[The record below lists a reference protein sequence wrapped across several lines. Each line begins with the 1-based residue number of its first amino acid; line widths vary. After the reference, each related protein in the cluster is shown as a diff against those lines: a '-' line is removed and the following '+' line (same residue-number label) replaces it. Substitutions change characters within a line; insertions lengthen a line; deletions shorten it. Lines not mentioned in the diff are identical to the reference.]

1 MASKDELEG
10 INLTRRSLRLR
21 EILRILNSA
30 DALGVTDTEIDI
42 VYNVLRK

>member
-1 MASKDELEG
+1 MASKDEQEG

-21 EILRILNSA
+21 EVIRILNSA

-42 VYNVLRK
+42 IYNVLRR